1 MRCPSPKEIAEIF
14 VVPGRVTGQ
23 HGELFAHSRS
33 FLRIAGC
40 QDSSFVRRAYPIMT
54 HQKTLSSK
62 PSGALSARTLP
73 TAVRVRGRDGR
84 LVEIPAGYVANQG
97 RDGRMVAVPSGAGS
111 LEGGDGRLVVIPP
124 GHIGIETAKGRVVPK
139 SRF

>member
-1 MRCPSPKEIAEIF
+1 MRCPILMEIAAIF
-14 VVPGRVTGQ
+14 VVPGRVTRQ
-23 HGELFAHSRS
+23 HGELFAHSRR
-33 FLRIAGC
+33 FLRTAGGKELLIC
-40 QDSSFVRRAYPIMT
+40 QPRTSNMT
-54 HQKTLSSK
+54 HHKTLLSK
-62 PSGALSARTLP
+62 PAGAMSSRTLP
-73 TAVRVRGRDGR
+73 TSVRVRGRDGR